1 VLSCGELL
9 KPTSHLL
16 LFPRQNKLP
25 QSAQHNRQRNKFP
38 KANESH
44 STRYLAVSNNNQKS
58 LNVSKSNNMME
69 YDLTS
74 GSSPISL
81 IKQYIN
87 SRPTTRSYNNA
98 QEKLFHRPLLCTDPS
113 FSSVAFLL
121 FPLSIDALSAASLL
135 RRSPLSSIAL
145 LSSPSLSPQPLIS
158 TSTSSLLRRSPLSLP
173 LFVTI
178 LFPLFF
184 SVSLLLRLAVHRS
197 PSPSFS
203 YSVVLI
209 LCALSVGLLLRCSF
223 LQPSPPPLS
232 LCCAFLHRFLTSLSL
247 LRSYPPS
254 FSLHR

>member
-1 VLSCGELL
+1 
-9 KPTSHLL
+9 
-16 LFPRQNKLP
+16 
-25 QSAQHNRQRNKFP
+25 
-38 KANESH
+38 
-44 STRYLAVSNNNQKS
+44 
-58 LNVSKSNNMME
+58 M
-69 YDLTS
+69 TS
-74 GSSPISL
+74 GSSPVSL
-81 IKQYIN
+81 YKKYIN
-87 SRPTTRSYNNA
+87 SRPTKRSYNNA
-98 QEKLFHRPLLCTDPS
+98 QERPFDQPLLCTDPS
-113 FSSVAFLL
+113 FSTVAFLL

-254 FSLHR
+254 FSLHRWSPPSLTLRRFSPPPIFLSSILPSEAPLCRSPPHSRMSLSSTQKTKVLSPPPKKTQPSKTNQINQSRPC